1 MTTTDTLLADLA
13 DVLERAAKLAA
24 ELSAT
29 LAGPPVDMLAEA
41 YHPERMGTLGELK
54 PGDRVMLDGR
64 WREVTG
70 DGWGTW
76 GSASDATPITA
87 RIQKR
92 HGNVTIPD
100 DPLRE
105 YRTAGGRV
113 AYATGYAD
121 EVEVGDWVQA
131 CHGDTGWHR
140 VDRAKIL
147 TDPAT
152 LRLMVN
158 VWMDG
163 SSKWWAPT
171 DAIRVARPAADVV
184 AAQDKTA

>member
-1 MTTTDTLLADLA
+1 MDFGMKLHVIFTDQGWMCGD
-13 DVLERAAKLAA
+13 AAY
-24 ELSAT
+24 S
-29 LAGPPVDMLAEA
+29 V
-41 YHPERMGTLGELK
+41 
-54 PGDRVMLDGR
+54 
-64 WREVTG
+64 
-70 DGWGTW
+70 
-76 GSASDATPITA
+76 

-92 HGNVTIPD
+92 HGNVPIPD

-113 AYATGYAD
+113 AYETTYAD
-121 EVEVGDWVQA
+121 MIFAGDWVQA
-131 CHGDTGWHR
+131 CHGDPDWHR

-163 SSKWWAPT
+163 NSKWWAPT

>member
-29 LAGPPVDMLAEA
+29 LA
-41 YHPERMGTLGELK
+41 
-54 PGDRVMLDGR
+54 
-64 WREVTG
+64 
-70 DGWGTW
+70 
-76 GSASDATPITA
+76 
-87 RIQKR
+87 
-92 HGNVTIPD
+92 IPD

-105 YRTAGGRV
+105 FRLFPGGGV
-113 AYATGYAD
+113 GYVTTYAD
-121 EVEVGDWVQA
+121 QLVAGDWVQA

-140 VDRAKIL
+140 VDRAKTL